1 MNRPLNLGEE
11 VHIRGSPHHLSSE
24 NQIRIGLTNQ
34 DPKTIIGT
42 ENKKK
47 TSKCELK
54 SFNYCTCTETQHAHK
69 KNCSKEFHFYISL
82 CQEATLSVCFNGT
95 KQEYHSYK
103 DVLTVHP
110 LWLVIKPDGTETI
123 WISNI

>member
-11 VHIRGSPHHLSSE
+11 VHIRGSPHYLPSE

-42 ENKKK
+42 ENKNK

-54 SFNYCTCTETQHAHK
+54 SFNYCTCTETQHGHK
-69 KNCSKEFHFYISL
+69 KKCSKEFHFYISL
-82 CQEATLSVCFNGT
+82 CQEATLSICFNGT
-95 KQEYHSYK
+95 KQEYHSYN
-103 DVLTVHP
+103 DVSTVHP
-110 LWLVIKPDGTETI
+110 LWLVIEPDGTETI